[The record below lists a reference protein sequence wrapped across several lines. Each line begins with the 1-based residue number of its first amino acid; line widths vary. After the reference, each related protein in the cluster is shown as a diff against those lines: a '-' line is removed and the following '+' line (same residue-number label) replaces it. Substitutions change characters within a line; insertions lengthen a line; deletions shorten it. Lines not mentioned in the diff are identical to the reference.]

1 MAEREGVLSELRE
14 WLLDG
19 SESTGDGDFAFD
31 DIIPIF
37 VFDEAADV
45 LFTVPSGEFRD
56 KLLLWDHETGVPG
69 EEVIANDLEAFV
81 ELVLGNP
88 IPVLESDVR
97 FTWRDVPD
105 GTLSEDAQLIAVG
118 IEETSDHRG

>member
-1 MAEREGVLSELRE
+1 MTSSCFGT
-14 WLLDG
+14 D
-19 SESTGDGDFAFD
+19 
-31 DIIPIF
+31 
-37 VFDEAADV
+37 
-45 LFTVPSGEFRD
+45 
-56 KLLLWDHETGVPG
+56 ETGVPG